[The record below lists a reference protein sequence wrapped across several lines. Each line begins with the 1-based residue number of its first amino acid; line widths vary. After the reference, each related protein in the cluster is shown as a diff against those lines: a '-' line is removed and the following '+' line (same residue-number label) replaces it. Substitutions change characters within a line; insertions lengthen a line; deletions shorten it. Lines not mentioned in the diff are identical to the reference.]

1 MTRPSD
7 LQRITM
13 ITDSVFA
20 VSVTLLAHSV
30 RLPVEVIG
38 QAATL
43 HDLTSFLDD
52 LVALVLS
59 FAIASMFWLAQ
70 RRDLR
75 KVRIATTRLVILNLA
90 FLLTLVLLPIST
102 RLFSATSLTPLS
114 AAFYSLNLLLAS
126 AARLAFRIEANSLA
140 DPEAFGSVP
149 RRLPEITPS
158 LYSISVFGASLLA
171 AAFNPHLSEL
181 FWSLGFFTP
190 LLERVVERINRA

>member
-1 MTRPSD
+1 MTLPSD

-59 FAIASMFWLAQ
+59 FAIASNAGWESM
-70 RRDLR
+70 
-75 KVRIATTRLVILNLA
+75 
-90 FLLTLVLLPIST
+90 S
-102 RLFSATSLTPLS
+102 
-114 AAFYSLNLLLAS
+114 
-126 AARLAFRIEANSLA
+126 
-140 DPEAFGSVP
+140 
-149 RRLPEITPS
+149 
-158 LYSISVFGASLLA
+158 
-171 AAFNPHLSEL
+171 
-181 FWSLGFFTP
+181 
-190 LLERVVERINRA
+190 